1 MHEILFRGQTL
12 HFKNTLAGGTQ
23 PFISY
28 FPPVSE
34 ARRSICFPVFVPDA
48 ACQVV
53 SVAGRRA
60 HVRSSSL
67 VTDERDDG
75 GGAGR
80 YWWKMK
86 GRTVC
91 RTLPGCGGHPGGE
104 IGQML
109 RSVSAGLCFTITTA
123 AEGWGV
129 CTHLNLGFLTRRRQP
144 RSLKPFCNENPLSRR
159 SESDISTSYLD
170 LFAAPLYL
178 FAFSLNVS
186 SLILELLLGVCFVFF
201 AAWPEIPWSLSPR
214 TFVPA
219 SKELPS
225 SGRGSV
231 RTIKGG
237 LQCDLG
243 RQRTGPGSRLRSLWS
258 PACLMNTNVP
268 SSSLPGPN
276 KEVCQCVSEVPWNW
290 TGPHVWTGLGRC
302 WHI

>member
-1 MHEILFRGQTL
+1 MRFFSAVRLCISKTHWQAARSLLFPISPLFQRQD
-12 HFKNTLAGGTQ
+12 A
-23 PFISY
+23 PFVVPSL
-28 FPPVSE
+28 FPT
-34 ARRSICFPVFVPDA
+34 
-48 ACQVV
+48 
-53 SVAGRRA
+53 RRA
-60 HVRSSSL
+60 KSSPSPDGEHTSGAPRSLRMSG
-67 VTDERDDG
+67 TTG

-86 GRTVC
+86 ERTVC

-186 SLILELLLGVCFVFF
+186 SLILELLLGVHFVFF

-225 SGRGSV
+225 SSRGSV

-258 PACLMNTNVP
+258 PACMMNTNVP
-268 SSSLPGPN
+268 PSSLPGPN

>member
-75 GGAGR
+75 AGR

-86 GRTVC
+86 ERTVC

-186 SLILELLLGVCFVFF
+186 SLILELLLGVRFVFF

-219 SKELPS
+219 APEQRPWLRVDDKRRSAVRPRETEDWAWIQAAVAVKSSLFDEHKRALELLA
-225 SGRGSV
+225 RTKQGSV
-231 RTIKGG
+231 SV
-237 LQCDLG
+237 C
-243 RQRTGPGSRLRSLWS
+243 QRSAMELDWPSRL
-258 PACLMNTNVP
+258 
-268 SSSLPGPN
+268 
-276 KEVCQCVSEVPWNW
+276 NW
-290 TGPHVWTGLGRC
+290 TW
-302 WHI
+302 